1 MKNVTFIHNM
11 TGECTT
17 IANCDG
23 LDIIELNDS
32 DVYSCF
38 IEKEDKKYV
47 VARFAVKDFS
57 MVISEIAEDS
67 KESKTTL
74 VGSPE
79 LAGVGIVG
87 VEFSENPNVHIDFH
101 GIASPISALDEEEE
115 SMTDFEMNGR
125 LLEASLILDC
135 NVMDLIYIKETVKHR
150 GFTADD
156 KAELRGYGFVIKE
169 TFEKTITDLTGGSSS
184 VSKGRVCTLMFT
196 LDYIKRR
203 RKKAKKASASN
214 AKQK

>member
-1 MKNVTFIHNM
+1 MKNVTFIHNR
-11 TGECTT
+11 TGEIMPKVKC
-17 IANCDG
+17 AGFDV
-23 LDIIELNDS
+23 IEFNDN

-38 IEKEDKKYV
+38 IEKDGNRYV
-47 VARFAVKDFS
+47 VASFAVEDFS

-67 KESKTTL
+67 KESRTTL

-79 LAGVGIVG
+79 SAGVGIVG
-87 VEFSENPNVHIDFH
+87 VEFSEKPNVHIDFH
-101 GIASPISALDEEEE
+101 GIASPISAFDEEDE

-203 RKKAKKASASN
+203 RKKAKKANASN

>member
-1 MKNVTFIHNM
+1 MKNVTFIHNT

-23 LDIIELNDS
+23 LDVVELNDS

-74 VGSPE
+74 VGSPK

-87 VEFSENPNVHIDFH
+87 VEFPVNNKVNIDFH
-101 GIASPISALDEEEE
+101 GIASPISAFDEEEE
-115 SMTDFEMNGR
+115 IMTDFEMNGR

-150 GFTADD
+150 GFTAED
-156 KAELRGYGFVIKE
+156 KVELRSYGVPVKE
-169 TFEKTITDLTGGSSS
+169 TFEKTIVDLTGGSAS
-184 VSKGRVCTLMFT
+184 VSKGRVCTFMFVHEHM
-196 LDYIKRR
+196 LRK
-203 RKKAKKASASN
+203 KKAKKANASN